1 MNKLCLIFFFFV
13 VSSFSLYATPFSK
26 KFKFEVTPTIG
37 IATGKVNE
45 YVFENGNTLSR
56 LDWQP
61 YVMPMLGVD
70 GGVTF
75 YGAFV
80 KLGFG
85 AAIPVPVG
93 IMEDFDWIAGN
104 VNNANRI
111 YRYKLLTDYSKH
123 NLQTEMG
130 FDLRAKI
137 GYEFE
142 IKWFSISPSLGV
154 LFKIQKWTASGG
166 YKKGHIDGPPGVT
179 DNTPKSYFS
188 GKVIDYDQRIFLLSL
203 GVDTEFRLPLSWRLS
218 LGVSFIPFMY
228 AQTLDKHYKRT
239 QDFPNGTQFLDTMIG
254 GLGVAINMGVQWKRA
269 KLMFEWEY
277 FVSEKG
283 VTDYGEIGSAKSE
296 LFRDSGN
303 SGTRSSMFTVLFGW
317 RFGNYY

>member
-1 MNKLCLIFFFFV
+1 MNKLCLFFFIFV
-13 VSSFSLYATPFSK
+13 VSSFSLHAAPFSQ

-61 YVMPMLGVD
+61 YVMPMFGVD

-75 YGAFV
+75 YGTFV

-93 IMEDFDWIAGN
+93 IMEDYDWRD
-104 VNNANRI
+104 NNMA
-111 YRYKLLTDYSKH
+111 YRYKVMTDYSRHDLK
-123 NLQTEMG
+123 TDMR

-142 IKWFSISPSLGV
+142 IKWFSISPSIGILY
-154 LFKIQKWTASGG
+154 KIQKWTAKDG
-166 YKKGHIDGPPGVT
+166 YKQGYVGGPDGIKS
-179 DNTPKSYFS
+179 NTPKTYFS
-188 GKVIDYDQRIFLLSL
+188 GKVIDYDQRIFLLSM
-203 GVDTEFRLPLSWRLS
+203 GVDTEFRLPAAWRLS

-228 AQTLDKHYKRT
+228 AQTLDKHYTRT
-239 QDFPNGTQFLDTMIG
+239 NNFSNGTQFLDTMLG
-254 GLGVAINMGVQWKRA
+254 GLGVAINVGVQWKRA

-283 VTDYGEIGSAKSE
+283 VTDSGAIGSSKSE
-296 LFRDSGN
+296 LYRSGGN
-303 SGTRSSMFTVLFGW
+303 SGTRSSMCTVLFGW